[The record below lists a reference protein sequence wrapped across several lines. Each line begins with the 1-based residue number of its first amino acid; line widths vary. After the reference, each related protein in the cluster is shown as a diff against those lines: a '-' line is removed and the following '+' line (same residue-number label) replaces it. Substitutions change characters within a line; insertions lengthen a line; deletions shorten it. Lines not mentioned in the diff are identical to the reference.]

1 MPTMKQNTIG
11 QSDEQRKPLPLPK
24 TSPKP
29 MSDNGQILSVN
40 RKALE
45 INLNPTI
52 FGSFAEI
59 GGGQEVVRN
68 FFQAGGASG
77 TVAKS
82 ISAYDKRFSDALYCS
97 EKPSK
102 RYVSRERLELM
113 LSAEYDEITSLLAD
127 SEKGEI
133 RFFAFADTVSTLNF
147 KKDNISHGWM
157 GVKYQLTPQS
167 QPNQVIIHIRLLE
180 NDSLLQQNTLGILGV
195 NLLYACYFHWQWP
208 NTFLLSLMDNLSPDR
223 LAITMMHMSGPELSY
238 VDNRLL
244 GVQLVKNGMTNAIMF
259 DQNGNVQE
267 PDDMLYKTNV
277 LIFRGSFRP
286 VTHVSVDM
294 LKSSFA
300 LFEKDEDYDR
310 FNTLSLCEITLNNL
324 LQEGSFDER
333 DFLDRV
339 DVLNEMGQNV
349 MVSNFRE
356 FYKVVNYL
364 SQFRINKF
372 RLVIGIETFV
382 KVMQPKYYANLRGG
396 IIEAIGHLFPENV
409 KVYVYPALDQST
421 GKLLTLNELHFP
433 VETVHLFEHLKAN
446 RKILDVPGI
455 YPAFL
460 RIYSHDVLEKI
471 RSGQPGW
478 ENDVPAFV
486 AERIKSRRLFG
497 YSEPTQ

>member
-1 MPTMKQNTIG
+1 MAEL
-11 QSDEQRKPLPLPK
+11 DE
-24 TSPKP
+24 
-29 MSDNGQILSVN
+29 ILSVN

-45 INLNPTI
+45 INLNPSI

-59 GGGQEVVRN
+59 GGGQEVVRY

-82 ISAYDKRFSDALYCS
+82 ISAYDKRFSDALYCKD
-97 EKPSK
+97 KPSK
-102 RYVSRERLELM
+102 RYVSRDRLELM
-113 LSAEYDEITSLLAD
+113 LETEYNEMTGLLAD
-127 SEKGEI
+127 TQKAET

-147 KKDNISHGWM
+147 KKDNVSHGWM
-157 GVKYQLTPQS
+157 GVKFQLTPQAE
-167 QPNQVIIHIRLLE
+167 PNQVIIHIRLLE
-180 NDSLLQQNTLGILGV
+180 NDAMLQQNTIGILGV
-195 NLLYACYFHWQWP
+195 NLLYACFYQWQWP
-208 NTFLLSLMDNLSPDR
+208 NSFLLSLMDNLSPDR
-223 LAITMMHMSGPELSY
+223 IAITMMHMSGPELSY

-294 LKSSFA
+294 LKSSFT
-300 LFEKDEDYDR
+300 LFEKDEDYDL

-356 FYKVVNYL
+356 FYKVVSYL

-382 KVMQPKYYANLRGG
+382 KVMQPKYYSNLKGG

-409 KVYVYPALDQST
+409 KVYVYPAFDDAS
-421 GKLLTLNELHFP
+421 GNLLTLSQLSFP
-433 VETVHLFEHLKAN
+433 PETTYLFSHLVAN
-446 RKILDVPGI
+446 RKILDIPGGN
-455 YPAFL
+455 PAIL
-460 RIYSHDVLEKI
+460 RIYSHEVLEKI
-471 RSGQPGW
+471 RSQQPGW
-478 ENDVPAFV
+478 ENDVPPFV
-486 AERIKSRRLFG
+486 AQRIKEKQLFG
-497 YSEPTQ
+497 YQKPEK